1 MVSNIERQGRENNIK
16 TEGMVMAEAQDNI
29 TVGGSGCQFVTFCLG
44 DEEYG
49 VDILKV
55 QEIIGITPVTKVP
68 YLPDFIKGVIN
79 LRGIVVPIVDLRL
92 RFLLPMAE
100 YTDRTCVV
108 IIKVAERVVG
118 MVVDSV
124 SEVMEIAEAM
134 IDATPSFGQG
144 VRTDFIEGMGKVDD
158 RLLLLLNIEKLFTE
172 GEMQEISDVS
182 GRDAE
187 AAGIEEAGGR
197 TQEQAVEAE
206 GCIDGGVCSDG
217 GNNELQSQ
225 DAV

>member
-1 MVSNIERQGRENNIK
+1 
-16 TEGMVMAEAQDNI
+16 MAEAQDNI
-29 TVGGSGCQFVTFCLG
+29 TVGGGGCQFVTFRLG

-92 RFLLPMAE
+92 RFRLPVAE

-108 IIKVAERVVG
+108 IIKVDDRVVG
-118 MVVDSV
+118 MIVDSV

-134 IDATPSFGQG
+134 IDAAPSFGHE
-144 VRTDFIEGMGKVDD
+144 VRTDFIDGMGKVDE
-158 RLLLLLNIEKLFTE
+158 RLVLLLNVEKLFTE
-172 GEMQEISDVS
+172 GEMQEISTAS
-182 GRDAE
+182 STDAD
-187 AAGIEEAGGR
+187 AAGITETNGS
-197 TQEQAVEAE
+197 TQEHAVEAE
-206 GCIDGGVCSDG
+206 GCTDGGVCSDG

>member
-1 MVSNIERQGRENNIK
+1 
-16 TEGMVMAEAQDNI
+16 MAEAQDNI
-29 TVGGSGCQFVTFCLG
+29 TVGGGGCQFVTFCLG

-92 RFLLPMAE
+92 RFLLPAAE

-108 IIKVAERVVG
+108 IIKVADRVVG

-134 IDATPSFGQG
+134 IDATPSFGHG
-144 VRTDFIEGMGKVDD
+144 VRTDFIEGMGKVEE
-158 RLLLLLNIEKLFTE
+158 RLILLLNIERLFTE
-172 GEMQEISDVS
+172 GEMQEINNVS
-182 GRDAE
+182 GTDAE
-187 AAGIEEAGGR
+187 AAGISETSGR
-197 TQEQAVEAE
+197 AQEQALEAE
-206 GCIDGGVCSDG
+206 GCTDG

>member
-1 MVSNIERQGRENNIK
+1 
-16 TEGMVMAEAQDNI
+16 MAEAQDNI

-44 DEEYG
+44 VEEYG

-92 RFLLPMAE
+92 RFLLPVAE

-108 IIKVAERVVG
+108 IIKVVERVVG

-134 IDATPSFGQG
+134 IDAAPSFGHG
-144 VRTDFIEGMGKVDD
+144 VRTDFIEGMGKVDE
-158 RLLLLLNIEKLFTE
+158 RLILLLNIEKLFTE
-172 GEMQEISDVS
+172 GEMQEINTVSSTDV
-182 GRDAE
+182 E
-187 AAGIEEAGGR
+187 AAGIAETSGKA
-197 TQEQAVEAE
+197 QEQAVEAE
-206 GCIDGGVCSDG
+206 GCTDSGD
-217 GNNELQSQ
+217 NELQSQ